1 VVLQGAAHD
10 AQKET
15 KGYVETAKDKVNSLL
30 GTGEKK
36 ANEAGDKAN
45 ELGSKAGAHAEDA
58 QKQGK
63 SAFLVPQPTL
73 CQKKVEAPGT
83 MRMQGLPSA
92 SLYARRVPPVS
103 YRGARQCAISCH
115 ASPQTFLS

>member
-1 VVLQGAAHD
+1 MQQQTVRDQLKCGPPCTVRQGAAHD
-10 AQKET
+10 ASKET

-63 SAFLVPQPTL
+63 SEHSHPS
-73 CQKKVEAPGT
+73 CCHCC
-83 MRMQGLPSA
+83 LPA
-92 SLYARRVPPVS
+92 CLERP
-103 YRGARQCAISCH
+103 
-115 ASPQTFLS
+115 